1 MRIQVYSDREEMSR
15 AAADFFVQTAK
26 EAVEAHG
33 RFIVALSGGS
43 TPKETY
49 RILAQAP
56 FKQQVPWEKTYIFW
70 GDERCVPWDD
80 PRSNAHMTYDTLL
93 KYVTVPSKHIFRMQ
107 CALSPKEAASQYEAV
122 LHQLFDGDQPRFDLI
137 FLGLGENGHTAS
149 LFPNSEVLTEKS
161 RLVSEVY
168 LPELEMYRITF
179 TAYLINQ
186 AANVAFLVSGKKKSE
201 ILPKV
206 IEGPRKPEELP
217 AQLIEPL
224 EGEIYWF
231 IDQAAA
237 SGLKE
242 VEK

>member
-1 MRIQVYSDREEMSR
+1 MRVQVYPNKEELSR

-49 RILAQAP
+49 RILAQEP
-56 FKQQVPWEKTYIFW
+56 FKKQMPWDKTFIFW

-80 PRSNAHMTYDTLL
+80 PRSNAHMTFDALL
-93 KYVTVPSKHIFRMQ
+93 KYVTMPSANIFRMQ
-107 CALSPKEAASQYEAV
+107 CALSPEKAASQYEAV
-122 LHQLFDGDQPRFDLI
+122 LHQLFKGDQARFDLI

-149 LFPNSEVLTEKS
+149 LFPNSEVLKEKG

-168 LPELEMYRITF
+168 IPELEMDRITF

-186 AANVAFLVSGKKKSE
+186 AADVAFLVSGKKKSE
-201 ILPKV
+201 ILSKV
-206 IEGPRKPEELP
+206 IEGPRKPQQLP

-224 EGEIYWF
+224 EGEVYWF
-231 IDQAAA
+231 LDQDAA
-237 SGLKE
+237 SGLAGNGP
-242 VEK
+242 